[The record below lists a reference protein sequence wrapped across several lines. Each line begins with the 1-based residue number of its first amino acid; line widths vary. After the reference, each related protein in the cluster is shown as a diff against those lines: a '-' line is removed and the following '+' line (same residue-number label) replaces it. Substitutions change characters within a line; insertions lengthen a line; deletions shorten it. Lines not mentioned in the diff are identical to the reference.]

1 MPAPT
6 SANAVNSST
15 RLDRHQWSLLFVLA
29 ANMLIDSLELATV
42 LVVLPSAGA
51 ALGASLWAQLWAL
64 AGFPAGFALSLLLGG
79 RITARWG
86 RRRVFLAALVGY
98 LVAALAAGLA
108 QGSST
113 LIAAQVAKGCCAALT
128 APVGLAIIGSTFAEE
143 SRRRQA
149 VTVYSLFGAAGS
161 TTGLL
166 LAGSLTGIS
175 WRLPLLVPVP
185 VVVLL
190 LVTARRR
197 LPRDTAGAAPE
208 AMVPVRRVVR
218 DRLLLRSAFGAAAL
232 NGTFMSLLFLI
243 NVQTQSTAGR
253 PPWQAALIC
262 LPTCLPLVA
271 GPFFAPCLISRFGT
285 WLPIAVGALA
295 ALTGY
300 GLYLWHPG
308 PAWPG
313 VGLVPAVFLVGIG
326 LALSFAP
333 LNVQALSAATPETR
347 GRSAQLFQTAVQ
359 LGAVLMLPAVT
370 ALLTGNGG
378 HRSALRL
385 VVAVSAVGLLVSVTG
400 LLRRPAPAD
409 GR

>member
-6 SANAVNSST
+6 STNAVNSPPS
-15 RLDRHQWSLLFVLA
+15 LDRHQWSLLFVLA

-42 LVVLPSAGA
+42 LVVLPSAGTALA
-51 ALGASLWAQLWAL
+51 APLWAQLWVL
-64 AGFPAGFALSLLLGG
+64 AGFPAGFALGLVLGG

-98 LVAALAAGLA
+98 LMAALIAGLA
-108 QGSST
+108 AVSAVLT
-113 LIAAQVAKGCCAALT
+113 AAQVAKGCCAALT
-128 APVGLAIIGSTFAEE
+128 APVGLAIIGSTFPEGP
-143 SRRRQA
+143 RRRQA
-149 VTVYSLFGAAGS
+149 VTVYALFGAAGS

-166 LAGSLTGIS
+166 LAGALTGVS

-190 LVTARRR
+190 LVIARRR
-197 LPRDTAGAAPE
+197 LPRDIAAPPQPS
-208 AMVPVRRVVR
+208 VPVREVVR

-243 NVQTQSTAGR
+243 NVRLQATAGR

-271 GPFFAPCLISRFGT
+271 GPFFAPRLISRFGT
-285 WLPIAVGALA
+285 RLPIALGATA

-300 GLYLWHPG
+300 ALCLWHLE
-308 PAWPG
+308 PARLGAW
-313 VGLVPAVFLVGIG
+313 LVPAVFLVGIG

-333 LNVQALSAATPETR
+333 LNVQAVSAATPRTR
-347 GRSAQLFQTAVQ
+347 GRSAQVFQTAVQ
-359 LGAVLMLPAVT
+359 LGAVALLPAVT
-370 ALLTGNGG
+370 ALLARADGY
-378 HRSALRL
+378 RSALLL
-385 VVAVSAVGLLVSVTG
+385 VVAVSAAGLLLALSG
-400 LLRRPAPAD
+400 PLRRPAPAG

>member
-6 SANAVNSST
+6 STNAVNFPTS
-15 RLDRHQWSLLFVLA
+15 LDRHQWSLLFVLA

-64 AGFPAGFALSLLLGG
+64 AGFPAGFASGLLLGG

-86 RRRVFLAALVGY
+86 RRRIFLAALIGY
-98 LVAALAAGLA
+98 LVAALTAGLA
-108 QGSST
+108 QESGL

-128 APVGLAIIGSTFAEE
+128 APVGLAIIGSTFAEGPQ
-143 SRRRQA
+143 RRQA

-166 LAGSLTGIS
+166 LAGSLTSIN

-190 LVTARRR
+190 LVIARRL

-208 AMVPVRRVVR
+208 AVVPVRRVVR

-243 NVQTQSTAGR
+243 NVQIQSTAGR

-271 GPFFAPCLISRFGT
+271 GPFFAPRLISRFGT
-285 WLPIAVGALA
+285 RLPIMVGALS

-300 GLYLWHPG
+300 ALYLWQVD
-308 PAWPG
+308 PARLG
-313 VGLVPAVFLVGIG
+313 VGLLATVCLVGIG

-333 LNVQALSAATPETR
+333 LNVQAVSSASPETR

-359 LGAVLMLPAVT
+359 LGAVVLLPAVT
-370 ALLTGNGG
+370 ALLTGADG

-385 VVAVSAVGLLVSVTG
+385 VVAVSAAGLLVAVTG
-400 LLRRPAPAD
+400 LIRRSVPAD
-409 GR
+409 